1 MLGDTVLRD
10 TETCRIFSHLN
21 EHEVDVDVAKKIL
34 LEGCMFQRR
43 IWTTA
48 RDDDVAAARL
58 KNEN

>member
-43 IWTTA
+43 I
-48 RDDDVAAARL
+48 
-58 KNEN
+58 